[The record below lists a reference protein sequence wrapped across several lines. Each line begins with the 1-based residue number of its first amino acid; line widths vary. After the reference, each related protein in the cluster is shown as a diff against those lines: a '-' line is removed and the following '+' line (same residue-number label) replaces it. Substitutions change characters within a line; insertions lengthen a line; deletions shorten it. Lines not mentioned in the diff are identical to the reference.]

1 MMEKKKTII
10 SPKDYSGSETFVKDY
25 DRVIEKGTFIYYLV
39 DLNTLSDLK
48 KDTRARLLKI
58 AKVIKEKSLKKEDY
72 GFRLVATH
80 YKEYHDKTNKS
91 KEDARKELIN
101 VLELGNMK
109 ETIVDPPKTVMV
121 AELTDSNDIEQF
133 RKQIV
138 ES

>member
-1 MMEKKKTII
+1 M
-10 SPKDYSGSETFVKDY
+10 
-25 DRVIEKGTFIYYLV
+25 V
-39 DLNTLSDLK
+39 DLNILSDLK